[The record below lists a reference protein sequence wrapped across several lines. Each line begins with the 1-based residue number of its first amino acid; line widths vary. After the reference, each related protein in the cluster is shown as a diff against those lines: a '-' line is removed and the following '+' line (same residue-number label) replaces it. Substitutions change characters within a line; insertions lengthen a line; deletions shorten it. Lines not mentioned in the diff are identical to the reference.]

1 MSARVFFM
9 RCMASALPS
18 GCGFSDRQVER
29 LVNGFRFLLIL
40 ILALIPAVEIC
51 GHPISVSDVYVECQ
65 EDRLLV
71 RIEVFTEDL
80 YLFHNLPLD
89 DNNSLSVESV
99 REGVG
104 RHQDFLAERFL
115 ILDKDGDRL
124 EPKFLQVDTQDLPN
138 EPIPFEQLMFF
149 KVFYQ
154 FEYAFED
161 RPEYLTFLHRFTGE
175 KVVLPAEVQ
184 VKVKPL
190 QGRREQKI
198 LLPDQPWT
206 IHLAAIEE
214 RGAAGNEM
222 TPQEILEQ
230 RQAETLGIQS
240 YGATYAFLYIEPTE
254 IRLEALV
261 PLATLLGSLDVE
273 LEPDGKLDLD
283 DQAGLRS
290 RIEALFQENMALQI
304 DGRTAELT
312 TDRIEFFGVALRD
325 FSQQREPEVVSIANA
340 RIGIIQS
347 APLPSSAAS
356 AQLTW
361 DVFNEY
367 LYEVNLAIVQGEETT
382 ADTIRPFD
390 DQNVITVGLQQA
402 SLADGATSTMKA
414 GNAELTETLDRLQF
428 QSFQHERWLWGGA
441 ALSVVL
447 LIVLLIARS
456 RLSTAIFTLLLL
468 LLIGADAVGGL
479 VLRQRMLESRQDVVS
494 LAGDGRKIVE
504 DMLGQ
509 VYRAVNL
516 RSEGAVFDQLSK
528 VAAEDLV
535 RELYLEI
542 RESLTIESQGGSAG
556 RAGEVNVEA
565 CELVDSE
572 VSDFDQLKFS
582 YLCQWTVPGRLEH
595 WGHIHERVN
604 NYTARLELSPR
615 NHECGWKW
623 EVTAIVLQ
631 NVDQSPVQTSVRRF

>member
-1 MSARVFFM
+1 MCFYALRVI
-9 RCMASALPS
+9 RIPS
-18 GCGFSDRQVER
+18 TAPDGFSVEQVLR
-29 LVNGFRFLLIL
+29 LVNGIRILSILLLGL
-40 ILALIPAVEIC
+40 ISTADALA
-51 GHPISVSDVYVECQ
+51 HPISVSDVYVECQ
-65 EDRLLV
+65 ENRLLV

-99 REGVG
+99 RDGVNL
-104 RHQDFLAERFL
+104 HQDFLAERFL

-124 EPKFLQVDTQDLPN
+124 EPNFLQVDTQDLPN

-154 FEYAFED
+154 FEYTFED

-214 RGAAGNEM
+214 RGTADREM
-222 TPQEILEQ
+222 TPQEMLEQ
-230 RQAETLGIQS
+230 RQTETLGIQS
-240 YGATYAFLYIEPTE
+240 YGATYAFLYVEPTE

-273 LEPDGKLDLD
+273 LEPDGKLDLE

-290 RIEALFQENMALQI
+290 EIEALFQEKIALQI
-304 DGRTAELT
+304 GGQNAELT
-312 TDRIEFFGVALRD
+312 TDRVEFFGVALRD
-325 FSQQREPEVVSIANA
+325 FSQQREPQVVSIANA
-340 RIGIIQS
+340 RVGIIQS
-347 APLPSSAAS
+347 APLRTKAAA

-367 LYEVNLAIVQGEETT
+367 LYEVNLAIVQNEETK
-382 ADTIRPFD
+382 ADMIRPFD
-390 DQNVITVGLQQA
+390 DQNVISVGLEQQ
-402 SLADGATSTMKA
+402 SLANRSTSPLKA
-414 GNAELTETLDRLQF
+414 ENAELTETLDKLRAESLQ
-428 QSFQHERWLWGGA
+428 SERWLWGGA
-441 ALSVVL
+441 GVSVIL
-447 LIVLLIARS
+447 LIVLLVAR
-456 RLSTAIFTLLLL
+456 RKLSAAVFTVLLL
-468 LLIGADAVGGL
+468 LLIGGDLVGG
-479 VLRQRMLESRQDVVS
+479 VMLRQQMLEARREVAD
-494 LAGDGRKIVE
+494 LTGDGREVVE
-504 DMLGQ
+504 DMLRQ
-509 VYRAVNL
+509 IYQAVNL
-516 RSEGAVFDQLSK
+516 RSEGEVFDKLSK
-528 VAAEDLV
+528 VADEELL

-556 RAGEVNVEA
+556 KAGEVNVA
-565 CELVDSE
+565 TCEPIE
-572 VSDFDQLKFS
+572 SDVANLDKPKFS

-604 NYTARLELSPR
+604 NYTARIELSPR

-623 EVTAIVLQ
+623 EVSEIALQ